1 MRIAVTGAAGFVGSA
16 VVAAARARGWEVHPL
31 VRRPGGAR
39 RQHPADVP
47 ERVWDIT
54 TGPLPDPPAVDAV
67 VHAAA
72 AVTDWGD
79 PARAWAANLHGTRH
93 VAATF
98 PGVRLVHVSTS
109 SVYDP
114 SVPTVDAP
122 ESAGP
127 AARHLTAYGASKAA
141 AERLLAGRPDTVVL
155 RPHAVYGPGDPTLL
169 PRVLGAVRGRTLV
182 VAGDGRARHTLTAVG
197 TLAAAAL
204 LGCTGPP
211 GTYNVGDAAP
221 VTLDDALGALL
232 AARGLDVTVRH
243 LPLGVARALAGAAE
257 EVYRGLRRP
266 EPPRLTRYAVSQ
278 LGVERTLDLT
288 AARSRLGLDPP
299 PTSFTG
305 AAGW

>member
-16 VVAAARARGWEVHPL
+16 VVSAARAGGWEVHPL
-31 VRRPGGAR
+31 VRRPAGVRPADAR
-39 RQHPADVP
+39 RQHPADVR

-72 AVTDWGD
+72 AVTEWGD

-93 VAATF
+93 VAATY

-114 SVPTVDAP
+114 YAPTVDAP

-127 AARHLTAYGASKAA
+127 AARHLTPYGASKAA

-169 PRVLGAVRGRTLV
+169 PRILGAVRGRTLV
-182 VAGDGRARHTLTAVG
+182 VAGDGRALHTLTAVG
-197 TLAAAAL
+197 TLAEAAL
-204 LGCTGPP
+204 LACTGPP
-211 GTYNVGDAAP
+211 GTYNVGDARP
-221 VTLDDALGALL
+221 VTLDDALTALL
-232 AARGLDVTVRH
+232 AARGL
-243 LPLGVARALAGAAE
+243 
-257 EVYRGLRRP
+257 
-266 EPPRLTRYAVSQ
+266 Q
-278 LGVERTLDLT
+278 
-288 AARSRLGLDPP
+288 
-299 PTSFTG
+299 
-305 AAGW
+305 